1 MVYITLADGFEEIEA
16 LTVVDIVRRAG
27 ISLNTVSITS
37 DKKITGAHGI
47 TVIADD
53 ILSNAE
59 LSTSE
64 CIILPGGM
72 PGAANLRNC
81 DKLCQELKRRANSKQ
96 PIAAICA
103 APFILGELGIL
114 KGKRATCYPGF
125 ECKLEDA
132 TFTGAMVEQDG
143 LIITGKGPAAAM
155 DFALKIVETLTSKT
169 TGDEIAI
176 GMLYKQP
183 CD

>member
-27 ISLNTVSITS
+27 ISINTVSITS

-47 TVIADD
+47 TVIADG
-53 ILSNAE
+53 ILSKAD
-59 LSTSE
+59 LAASE

-72 PGAANLRNC
+72 PGATNLRNC

-125 ECKLEDA
+125 ENKLEEA
-132 TFTGAMVEQDG
+132 VFTGAMVEQDG

-155 DFALKIVETLTSKT
+155 DFALKIVETLTNKT
-169 TGDEIAI
+169 TSDEIAI

>member
-27 ISLNTVSITS
+27 IGINTVSITS
-37 DKKITGAHGI
+37 DKKVTGAHGI
-47 TVIADD
+47 TIIADD
-53 ILSNAE
+53 VLSKADFA
-59 LSTSE
+59 TSE

-81 DKLCQELKRRANSKQ
+81 DRLCQELKIRANSGL

-125 ECKLEDA
+125 ENKLGESV
-132 TFTGAMVEQDG
+132 FTGAMVEQDG
-143 LIITGKGPAAAM
+143 PIITGKGPAAAM
-155 DFALKIVETLTSKT
+155 DFALKIVETITNKALCN
-169 TGDEIAI
+169 EIAS

-183 CD
+183 CN